1 VSSDPSVQVP
11 IEEVVQDIVERHTV
25 ALGKYESDF
34 ESCLQRLDQD
44 NFASRLWQKDPT
56 LWKGGSE
63 HEAIIAHSLGWLTL
77 AETMQ
82 SHIAELGAFADE
94 IRNAGFEF
102 VVVLGMGGS
111 SLGAEVLSR
120 SFGKQDEYPQLYVL
134 DSTVP
139 TAVRHLEQR
148 INIGNTLFVVS
159 SKSSTT
165 TEPQMFQRYFHDRV
179 KRIKGDAAIENFIA
193 ITDPESPLTKE
204 AAHSHFRRVWLNL
217 PDIGGRYSALSYFGM
232 IPFFLMGGDGST
244 LLDRAGQAVQTCAGT
259 VAAKDNPGARLGA
272 ALGTLANAGRNKLTV
287 VTSPPLNSLG
297 LWIEQL
303 ISESLG
309 KEGKGIV
316 PVVGEPLG
324 APEVYGDD
332 RVFLSIHAGAEAN
345 ADIAAK
351 LSALEAAGHPV
362 LRHSL
367 RDPLDLGQEFFS
379 WQFATAVA
387 GALLGV
393 DPFDQPDAQ
402 ESKDNTKRLL
412 AEYGQNGALPQQKLI
427 IAENSLRVF
436 GDAETCDTLRRGGS
450 SLPAIVATHLA
461 RLGPGDYFAIT
472 AYIEE
477 LGNYDSLLQQIRGV
491 VRDAK
496 NVATTLGYGPRF
508 LHSTGQ
514 LHKGGPD
521 AGVFLQ
527 ITSEDINDI
536 EVPGEKF
543 SFGVLKHAQA
553 LGDFDALSNRHRRV
567 VRIDLGR
574 DVEKGLRRVLS
585 LVEEAVSQSSAA
597 AAGVHK

>member
-1 VSSDPSVQVP
+1 MSSNPSVQAP
-11 IEEVVQDIVERHTV
+11 AEEVVQNIVERHTA

-34 ESCLQRLDQD
+34 GNCLQRLDQEK
-44 NFASRLWQKDPT
+44 FASRLWQKDPT
-56 LWKGGSE
+56 LWKSEPE
-63 HEAIIAHSLGWLTL
+63 HEAIIAKSLGWLTA

-82 SHIAELGAFADE
+82 PNIAELNKFADE

-120 SFGKQDEYPQLYVL
+120 IFGKQDEYPQVYVL

-139 TAVRHLEQR
+139 TAVRHLEQKV
-148 INIGNTLFVVS
+148 NLGSTLFVVS

-179 KRIKGDAAIENFIA
+179 KRIKGDAASQNFIA
-193 ITDPESPLTKE
+193 VTDPESPPTKE
-204 AAHSHFRRVWLNL
+204 AAHNHFRRVWLNL

-232 IPFFLMGGDGST
+232 LPFALMGGDVKV
-244 LLDRAGQAVQTCAGT
+244 LLDRATQAAQACAHT
-259 VAAKDNPGARLGA
+259 IAAKDNPGLRLGA
-272 ALGTLANAGRNKLTV
+272 ALSTLANAGRNKLTLI
-287 VTSPPLNSLG
+287 TPQPLSSLG

-303 ISESLG
+303 IAESLG

-316 PVVGEPLG
+316 PVAGEPLG

-332 RVFLSIHAGAEAN
+332 RVFLYIHTGSEEDGGVAS
-345 ADIAAK
+345 K

-362 LRHSL
+362 LRHKL
-367 RDPLDLGQEFFS
+367 RDPLDLGQEFFL
-379 WQFATAVA
+379 WEFATAIA
-387 GALLGV
+387 GALLGL
-393 DPFDQPDAQ
+393 DPFDQPDVQ

-412 AEYGQNGALPQQKLI
+412 AEYAQNGALPQQKLI
-427 IAENSLRVF
+427 IAEETLRVF
-436 GDAETCDTLRRGGS
+436 GDPETCDTLRRGGS
-450 SLPAIVATHLA
+450 SLQAIVTAHLS
-461 RLGPGDYFAIT
+461 RLSPGDYFAIT

-496 NVATTLGYGPRF
+496 NVATTVGYGPRF

-514 LHKGGPD
+514 VHKGGSD
-521 AGVFLQ
+521 SGLFLQ
-527 ITSEDINDI
+527 VTSEDINDI

-543 SFGVLKHAQA
+543 SFGVLKHAQE
-553 LGDFDALSNRHRRV
+553 LGDFEALSNRQRRV
-567 VRIDLGR
+567 ARIDLGR
-574 DVEKGLRRVLS
+574 DVEKGLRRVLY
-585 LVEEAVSQSSAA
+585 LVKEAVTQSSAA
-597 AAGVHK
+597 VAGAQK